1 MQVASGK
8 IKSHNEWD
16 KLVEIIVGTAKGSM
30 GILTWTK
37 PTPIPEPIKAKA
49 GRNLPTRSSSGE
61 VRKRAGCRLRLLTR
75 PRRPR
80 QLGPNAQIKDRASVP
95 TDSRPILT
103 QSG

>member
-16 KLVEIIVGTAKGSM
+16 KLVEIIVGTAEGSM

-49 GRNLPTRSSSGE
+49 YTLAKKAFPAWFLEEVAEDLKGLADTLQSFAASRIVLP
-61 VRKRAGCRLRLLTR
+61 
-75 PRRPR
+75 
-80 QLGPNAQIKDRASVP
+80 
-95 TDSRPILT
+95 PIAPEPH
-103 QSG
+103 SPCD